1 VVAVAVP
8 RGAAMVVA
16 VLAVAK
22 TGAAF
27 LPVDVAYPPGRVA
40 FMLADAGAGCVLATG
55 ATEDE
60 LPVTGPGQLVVVLD
74 DPVTAARVAAGPAAG
89 PGDGDRVGAL
99 RVGHPAYVI
108 YTSGS
113 TGQPKGV
120 VVTHAGIGG
129 LVASQAGRFGTGPGA
144 RVLQF
149 ASLSFDAA
157 VSELCVTLMS
167 GAVLVVPADGQL
179 PGSVGELARRHA
191 VTHLTVPPALL
202 GSLPPQALE
211 GVGVLVVAGE
221 ACPPEVA
228 ELWSRGRRMINAYG
242 PTESTVCATMSGPLD
257 GAAGGVVPAG
267 RPVAGM
273 RVFVLD
279 EWLRPVPPGIRG
291 EVYLAGAALARGY
304 RNRPALTAERFA
316 ACPFGPAGQRMY
328 RTGDLAKWDAAG
340 QLCFTG
346 RADDRVK
353 IRGFLIET
361 GEVEAALA
369 AHPAVAR
376 AVVAAREG
384 APGQQRLIAYVT
396 PAAGGP
402 GPAASRGPG
411 PAAPGGLDPAAL
423 RAHAA
428 AVLPDYMVPAAVI
441 ALESLP
447 VTITGKIDRDALPAP
462 DFTALATSRSPR
474 TPAEEVICGLFAE
487 VLGLERAGA
496 DDSFFDLGGDSL
508 LAMRLIVR
516 IRDVLDTQISIL
528 DLFAEPTPAGVVRS
542 FIDPA
547 GGSEFDVLLPLR
559 VSGNRAPL
567 FCVHPQSGLSW
578 CYAGLC
584 RDVPEEHPVYGL
596 QARGLRPSD
605 PLPNTIEEMADDYI
619 SAIRSVQPSGPY
631 NLLGWSLGG
640 VVAQLIATR
649 LQDQGEQVALLAIL
663 DALPR
668 PPEKPLDGL
677 LAQVQAEHMRARP
690 EVRLEKMLERS
701 HEDIGQSES
710 AEGEI
715 KQDSFVENLSAI
727 NEIAINN
734 KQLVSDFVPNYFRG
748 DLVIFIPARG
758 PRPARF
764 VMEAWKPYIEG
775 RIELYEVDSTHEN
788 MTQPEP
794 LKQIA
799 LRVSEKL
806 Q

>member
-1 VVAVAVP
+1 V
-8 RGAAMVVA
+8 R
-16 VLAVAK
+16 
-22 TGAAF
+22 
-27 LPVDVAYPPGRVA
+27 
-40 FMLADAGAGCVLATG
+40 
-55 ATEDE
+55 
-60 LPVTGPGQLVVVLD
+60 
-74 DPVTAARVAAGPAAG
+74 
-89 PGDGDRVGAL
+89 
-99 RVGHPAYVI
+99 
-108 YTSGS
+108 
-113 TGQPKGV
+113 
-120 VVTHAGIGG
+120 
-129 LVASQAGRFGTGPGA
+129 
-144 RVLQF
+144 
-149 ASLSFDAA
+149 
-157 VSELCVTLMS
+157 
-167 GAVLVVPADGQL
+167 
-179 PGSVGELARRHA
+179 
-191 VTHLTVPPALL
+191 
-202 GSLPPQALE
+202 
-211 GVGVLVVAGE
+211 VLVVAGE
-221 ACPPEVA
+221 ACPPELA
-228 ELWSRGRRMINAYG
+228 GRWSPGRRMINAYG
-242 PTESTVCATMSGPLD
+242 PTEATVCATMTGPLA
-257 GAAGGVVPAG
+257 GAPDGVVPAG
-267 RPVAGM
+267 RPIANT

-279 EWLRPVPPGIRG
+279 EFLRPVPPGVRG
-291 EVYLAGAALARGY
+291 EVYLAGAGLARGY
-304 RNRPALTAERFA
+304 RNRPALTAQHFV
-316 ACPFGPAGQRMY
+316 ACPSGPPGQRMY
-328 RTGDLAKWDAAG
+328 RTGDLAKWSADG
-340 QLCFTG
+340 QLIFTG

-361 GEVEAALA
+361 GEVETALA
-369 AHPAVAR
+369 AHPRVHQ
-376 AVVAAREG
+376 AVVVVREG
-384 APGQQRLIAYVT
+384 VPGQQRLIAYLT
-396 PAAGGP
+396 PAV
-402 GPAASRGPG
+402 
-411 PAAPGGLDPAAL
+411 PGGLDGAAL
-423 RAHAA
+423 REHAA

-441 ALESLP
+441 VLEALP

-462 DFTALATSRSPR
+462 DFTAMATSRPAR

-496 DDSFFDLGGDSL
+496 EDSFFDLGGDSL

-516 IRDVLDTQISIL
+516 IRAVLDTQISIL

-559 VSGNRAPL
+559 VSGTRAPL

-668 PPEKPLDGL
+668 PPEKPLDDGL
-677 LAQVQAEHMRARP
+677 LTQAQAEHMRARP

-701 HEDIGQSES
+701 HENIGQSES

-758 PRPARF
+758 PRPAPF

-806 Q
+806 QPRSSSCS